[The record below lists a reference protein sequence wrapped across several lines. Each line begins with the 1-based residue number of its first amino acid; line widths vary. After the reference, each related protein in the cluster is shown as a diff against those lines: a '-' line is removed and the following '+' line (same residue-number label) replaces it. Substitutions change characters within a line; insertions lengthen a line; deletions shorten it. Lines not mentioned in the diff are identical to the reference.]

1 MSQFSR
7 RAVPVIALCMAAL
20 LGGCV
25 VVPERRGHYR
35 GSDVYVPGPVFAGG
49 WYRHR

>member
-7 RAVPVIALCMAAL
+7 RAVPAIALCMAVL

-25 VVPERRGHYR
+25 VVPERRGYYGR
-35 GSDVYVPGPVFAGG
+35 PAVYAPGPVFAGG